1 MFDFRVKRTT
11 RHHRAYVRAPAR
23 TGIPRLA
30 LPATRRL
37 LLTAYADC
45 LRPDDDGTRHSRQA
59 RAMSSS
65 DRTARD
71 SHEDGEGER
80 ADRETPDAYL
90 GAALR
95 SGAVPGPRP
104 VSGPGAVPGSGA
116 GTGGFHNSQSPVADR
131 LCRVTG
137 VLLVLSGLVHL
148 LVFAVD
154 GGPWD
159 GPVSWRKP
167 VTFGLSFGVT
177 LIAIAW
183 VTSYLRME
191 RRPRTALLT
200 VFAVDCVVE
209 VGGITLQAW
218 RRVPSH
224 LNMETPF
231 DTAVSMTLAVGGA
244 VLVGLL
250 TVFAVVSFRHRP
262 TGPAGMPSAVR
273 SGFAILLVALVSGA
287 AMIARGVVLTRT
299 GHQEAAYHSTAP
311 LKPLHGVS
319 LHAVLVLPAL
329 AWLLSRTSWS
339 EPVRRRI
346 VTVAIGCYAASV
358 TAAGVWAVLTY

>member
-1 MFDFRVKRTT
+1 MKK
-11 RHHRAYVRAPAR
+11 
-23 TGIPRLA
+23 
-30 LPATRRL
+30 
-37 LLTAYADC
+37 
-45 LRPDDDGTRHSRQA
+45 
-59 RAMSSS
+59 
-65 DRTARD
+65 
-71 SHEDGEGER
+71 
-80 ADRETPDAYL
+80 
-90 GAALR
+90 
-95 SGAVPGPRP
+95 PRP
-104 VSGPGAVPGSGA
+104 AE
-116 GTGGFHNSQSPVADR
+116 R
-131 LCRVTG
+131 LWHATG
-137 VLLVLSGLVHL
+137 VLLVLSGLAHL

-177 LIAIAW
+177 LTTVTW
-183 VTSYLRME
+183 VTSYLRVD
-191 RRPRTALLT
+191 PRLRTVLLA
-200 VFAVDCVVE
+200 VFAADCVVE

-224 LNMETPF
+224 LNTETPF

-244 VLVGLL
+244 VLVVLL
-250 TVFAVVSFRHRP
+250 TVFAVASFRHP
-262 TGPAGMPSAVR
+262 PAGPAGMALAVR
-273 SGFAILLVALVSGA
+273 SGFAILLVALASGA

-339 EPVRRRI
+339 ERVRRRL
-346 VTVAIGCYAASV
+346 VMTAVGCYAAAV
-358 TAAGVWAVLTY
+358 AGAGVWAVLTY